1 MRLRQLSFRT
11 VKTANSPLPN
21 WQFDL
26 TEVSCG
32 VYKVVAVH
40 ATGPKIEMTG
50 TDENRLIEEAKTAA
64 LKMELEIERKASE
77 REP

>member
-1 MRLRQLSFRT
+1 

-26 TEVSCG
+26 TEVSGG

-40 ATGPKIEMTG
+40 AAGTRIEMTG
-50 TDENRLIEEAKTAA
+50 TDEKRLIEEAKSAA
-64 LKMELEIERKASE
+64 LKMELEIERKASA
-77 REP
+77 RSRTKGQQV